1 MQMKTCRH
9 QRSFPLGPQKT
20 SLVSEPLQ
28 NVATHLKT
36 HLTQWC

>member
-9 QRSFPLGPQKT
+9 QCSFPLGPQNI

-36 HLTQWC
+36 QWF